1 MARRLQPQSL
11 SCGLSV
17 RQQWSLV
24 FSLFLGGREGG
35 VRREKGRN
43 GGALLLELFEGSCSP
58 KAELKAISGLPKV
71 PPHDGVSFWS

>member
-1 MARRLQPQSL
+1 MV
-11 SCGLSV
+11 SCFLP
-17 RQQWSLV
+17 
-24 FSLFLGGREGG
+24 FLGGERGG

-58 KAELKAISGLPKV
+58 RAELKAISGLPKV